1 MVQNNANPTVRRGDK
16 LKVVLVLLDEPFDE
30 VDLLEGDLDRVLVL
44 GSAGRV
50 GNPQLKYQI
59 FTLIVNTR

>member
-50 GNPQLKYQI
+50 GNPQLKYMI

>member
-59 FTLIVNTR
+59 FTLIDNTK